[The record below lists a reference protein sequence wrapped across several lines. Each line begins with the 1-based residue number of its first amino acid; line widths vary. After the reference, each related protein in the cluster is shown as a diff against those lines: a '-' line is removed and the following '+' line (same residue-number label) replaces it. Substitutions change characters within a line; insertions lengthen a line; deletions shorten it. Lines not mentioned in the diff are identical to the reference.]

1 MEIINN
7 YADALKIAKKYI
19 DNLSDSVHEPY
30 DTGNKAK
37 LPMEIK
43 NKKWRM
49 TLSALKN
56 TFEYLFHKIHHS
68 CYMLCVSNNEYV
80 MYKIAI
86 LDASPTFEHAIKTHH
101 LPMLK
106 KNNLITQYQ
115 KDFILGELKDPIR
128 VMQCILKKQ
137 YSKNEKITQ
146 KLNEYDAVFAGMK
159 LPNGVFIL
167 NLTDA
172 IILTNNGTEPFPN
185 VTGNISLGKYN
196 FNEYIPIMSMSG
208 AVGYSDIPIPNYDDI
223 MNIFDDKK
231 MLEFTTFN
239 TIWENKQIRKAV
251 FRGGPSG
258 CGYTPETNMR
268 LKIKYMKSAYLDV
281 ELTGRGSTIDSR
293 SIKFDPV
300 YGLGMLNTG
309 IKPAA
314 KFLTMTEQSNYK
326 YIIHIDGNVNAYRLL
341 TTLRTGSLILR
352 VSSEYRSWFDHL
364 IQPSVHY
371 LKVKNDLSDL
381 DNCIRWCM
389 KNEAR
394 CKEIAK
400 NGLDFA
406 MSILRKDF
414 IKTYVQK
421 VLWSL
426 SDYQD
431 AAKVATPSPSPIRVP
446 TPTRIP
452 TPTPTPSP
460 IRIPTP
466 SPSPI
471 RVPTPT
477 RIPTPS
483 PTPNPPIPIRK
494 LSNSKPHSKKVRK
507 TTASK
512 PTTPNPTKLKKC
524 KEGQEI
530 KPSNNR
536 CVKKCA
542 DGYTRK
548 QKDFKCVKIQNTS
561 TQKQDK
567 PKKCKEGQEI
577 KPSNNR
583 CVKKC
588 ADGYTRRQKDFKCVK
603 IKKD

>member
-1 MEIINN
+1 M
-7 YADALKIAKKYI
+7 
-19 DNLSDSVHEPY
+19 
-30 DTGNKAK
+30 
-37 LPMEIK
+37 
-43 NKKWRM
+43 
-49 TLSALKN
+49 
-56 TFEYLFHKIHHS
+56 
-68 CYMLCVSNNEYV
+68 
-80 MYKIAI
+80 
-86 LDASPTFEHAIKTHH
+86 
-101 LPMLK
+101 
-106 KNNLITQYQ
+106 
-115 KDFILGELKDPIR
+115 
-128 VMQCILKKQ
+128 
-137 YSKNEKITQ
+137 
-146 KLNEYDAVFAGMK
+146 
-159 LPNGVFIL
+159 
-167 NLTDA
+167 
-172 IILTNNGTEPFPN
+172 
-185 VTGNISLGKYN
+185 VTGNISLGKYD

-208 AVGYSDIPIPNYDDI
+208 QVGYSDIPIPNYDDL
-223 MNIFDDKK
+223 MSVFDDKK

-239 TIWENKQIRKAV
+239 TVWENKHIRKAV

-281 ELTGRGSTIDSR
+281 ELTGRGKTIDSR

-309 IKPAA
+309 IKPAP
-314 KFLTMTEQSNYK
+314 KFLTMFEQSNYK

-341 TTLRTGSLILR
+341 TTMRTGSLILR

-371 LKVKNDLSDL
+371 LKVKSDLSDL
-381 DNCIRWCM
+381 EGCIHWCM

-400 NGLDFA
+400 NGLDVA
-406 MSILRKDF
+406 MSILQKDF

-426 SDYQD
+426 SDYQEP
-431 AAKVATPSPSPIRVP
+431 AKVATPSPSPIRVP

-452 TPTPTPSP
+452 TPTPTPK
-460 IRIPTP
+460 
-466 SPSPI
+466 
-471 RVPTPT
+471 
-477 RIPTPS
+477 
-483 PTPNPPIPIRK
+483 PPIPVRK
-494 LSNSKPHSKKVRK
+494 LSKSTSPFKSRVRAKKVSK
-507 TTASK
+507 TPQHKTAK
-512 PTTPNPTKLKKC
+512 TKAC

-542 DGYTRK
+542 DGYTRRLE
-548 QKDFKCVKIQNTS
+548 DFKCVKIKNTS
-561 TQKQDK
+561 THKTGK

-588 ADGYTRRQKDFKCVK
+588 ADGYTRRLEDFKCVK
-603 IKKD
+603 NKKD

>member
-1 MEIINN
+1 MEIINT
-7 YADALKIAKKYI
+7 YADALNIATKYI
-19 DNLSDSVHEPY
+19 DHLSGSVHESY
-30 DTGNKAK
+30 DTGNNAK

-43 NKKWRM
+43 NKKWSM

-56 TFEYLFHKIHHS
+56 TLEYLFHKIHHS
-68 CYMLCVSNNEYV
+68 CYMLCVLNNEYV
-80 MYKIAI
+80 MYKIEI

-106 KNNLITQYQ
+106 NNRLITPYQ
-115 KDFILGELKDPIR
+115 KDFIRNELRNPVR

-137 YSKNEKITQ
+137 YSKNQDNSTS
-146 KLNEYDAVFAGMK
+146 LNEYENVLAGMK
-159 LPNGVFIL
+159 FPNGVFIL

-172 IILTNNGTEPFPN
+172 VILKNNGMEPFPM

-208 AVGYSDIPIPNYDDI
+208 QLGYSDIPIPNYDDI
-223 MNIFDDKK
+223 MNIFDDQK
-231 MLEFTTFN
+231 MVEFTTFN
-239 TIWENKQIRKAV
+239 TLWENKQIRKAV

-268 LKIKYMKSAYLDV
+268 LKLKYVNSKYVDV
-281 ELTGRGSTIDSR
+281 ELTGRGKTIDSR

-309 IKPAA
+309 IKPAT

-341 TTLRTGSLILR
+341 TTMRTGSLILR

-381 DNCIRWCM
+381 DGCIHWCM

-414 IKTYVQK
+414 IKTYFQK

-431 AAKVATPSPSPIRVP
+431 PPQIATPSPSPIPVP
-446 TPTRIP
+446 TPMRIP
-452 TPTPTPSP
+452 TPTPTPK
-460 IRIPTP
+460 
-466 SPSPI
+466 
-471 RVPTPT
+471 
-477 RIPTPS
+477 
-483 PTPNPPIPIRK
+483 PPVPIRK
-494 LSNSKPHSKKVRK
+494 LSKSPAPAKKVNK
-507 TTASK
+507 TMKHKTSKTKTCKDGQEIKPSNNRCVKKCVDGYTRRLEDFKCVKNKNTSSHKTAK
-512 PTTPNPTKLKKC
+512 PKTC

-536 CVKKCA
+536 CVKKCV
-542 DGYTRK
+542 DGYTRRLE
-548 QKDFKCVKIQNTS
+548 DFKCVKN
-561 TQKQDK
+561 
-567 PKKCKEGQEI
+567 KK
-577 KPSNNR
+577 
-583 CVKKC
+583 
-588 ADGYTRRQKDFKCVK
+588 
-603 IKKD
+603 